1 MRVVDFIV
9 KFLKEKKINDIFMLT
24 GYGAMY
30 LNDAVKIAGINYYA
44 TRNEAT
50 APSMASAYARL
61 RNKVGVACVTAGP
74 GATNALPGLAEAF
87 VDSSPIVILSGQ
99 VDYKQTTH
107 STQSNKIRSFGTAE
121 INIIPIVKPLTK
133 YAEIIKNPRDVR
145 YILEK
150 AFHLADSGRKGPV
163 WIDIPLN
170 IQKTE
175 INEKKLRSFKVKK
188 DININSKIKL
198 KNNLEKIFRLIQ
210 KSNFP
215 ILIVGHG
222 VKQSGKISEIKKII
236 NILKIPVI
244 FTRFTNDLVSHDKKF
259 IYGISGIK
267 ATKYTKKIMNKADL
281 AISFGCRF
289 SPQFVGHEFKAL
301 SNAKVISVDI
311 EKDELNKKGQKIDYP
326 FNYDLKDFLPIFLK
340 FFNKKKLKNFN
351 LWNNHCENLKK
362 KNPIKISNLLK
373 NKKVK
378 AMDLYFFMD
387 RLGKISSKKNILIT
401 DAGSNY
407 YIGGQVWKFQNDQ
420 KEVASY
426 TNAAMGLSIPLAIG
440 AAVAKPDSTILA
452 VTGDG
457 SLELNIQELKTI
469 SHNKF
474 NIKLFVI
481 NNGGYVS
488 MHNWADTIFEGRR
501 VDNPVDTGDGT
512 LNLKKIA
519 NAFDMEHFLIPDSKN
534 LDNILKKINGIKKP
548 LFVEVLTDNKQII
561 FDAYKDY

>member
-9 KFLKEKKINDIFMLT
+9 KFLKQKKINDIFMLT

-30 LNDAVKIAGINYYA
+30 LNDAVKLAGIKYYA

-50 APSMASAYARL
+50 APMMASAYARTK
-61 RNKVGVACVTAGP
+61 NKVGVACVTAGP
-74 GATNALPGLAEAF
+74 GATNALPGLAEAY

-107 STQSNKIRSFGTAE
+107 STKSKSIRSFGTAE

-133 YAEIIKNPRDVR
+133 FAEIIKNPNDVK

-150 AFHLADSGRKGPV
+150 AFYLTSNGRKGPV

-170 IQKTE
+170 VQRAK
-175 INEKKLRSFKVKK
+175 INEKKLKSFKVIKSKEMIIEKK
-188 DININSKIKL
+188 INNDF
-198 KNNLEKIFRLIQ
+198 EKIFQLLQ
-210 KSNFP
+210 KSLSP
-215 ILIVGHG
+215 ILILGHG
-222 VKQSGKISEIKKII
+222 VKQSGMISEIKKII

-244 FTRFTNDLVSHDKKF
+244 FTRFTNDLISHNKNY

-267 ATKYTKKIMNKADL
+267 ATKYGKEIMNQSDYAL
-281 AISFGCRF
+281 SLGCRF

-301 SNAKVISVDI
+301 DNAKVISVDI
-311 EKDELNKKGQKIDYP
+311 DKDELKKKGQKIDVP
-326 FNYDLKDFLPIFLK
+326 LNYDLKIFIPLFLK
-340 FFNKKKLKNFN
+340 F
-351 LWNNHCENLKK
+351 
-362 KNPIKISNLLK
+362 LK

-378 AMDLYFFMD
+378 NYKNWNNHCKILKKENPILKKNFTTIRKSKLMDLYFFMD
-387 RLGKISSKKNILIT
+387 RLGKISSKKNILIS

-407 YIGGQVWKFQNDQ
+407 YIGGQVWNFEKGQ
-420 KEVASY
+420 KEISSY
-426 TNAAMGLSIPLAIG
+426 TNAAMGLTIPLAIG
-440 AAVAKPDSTILA
+440 AAVASPKSTILA

-488 MHNWADTIFEGRR
+488 MHNWADTFFKGRR
-501 VDNPVDTGDGT
+501 VDNPKDTGDGT
-512 LNLKKIA
+512 LNLKRVA
-519 NAFDMEHFLIPDSKN
+519 NAFDMDHYLISNTKN
-534 LDNILKKINGIKKP
+534 LDKVLKKINSSRKP
-548 LFVEVLTDNKQII
+548 LFVEVMTDNKQII
-561 FDAYKDY
+561 YDAYKDY

>member
-9 KFLKEKKINDIFMLT
+9 KFLKQKKINDIFMLT

-30 LNDAVKIAGINYYA
+30 LNDAVKLAGIKYYA

-61 RNKVGVACVTAGP
+61 KNKVGVACVTAGP
-74 GATNALPGLAEAF
+74 GATNALPGLAEAY

-107 STQSNKIRSFGTAE
+107 STRSKKIRSFGTAE

-133 YAEIIKNPRDVR
+133 YAEIITNPLDVK

-150 AFHLADSGRKGPV
+150 AFFLATNGRQGPT

-170 IQKTE
+170 VQNTK
-175 INEKKLRSFKVKK
+175 INEKKLRSFKPPIK
-188 DININSKIKL
+188 DIIKEKKKINADLNQIFDLIRKSKK
-198 KNNLEKIFRLIQ
+198 
-210 KSNFP
+210 P
-215 ILIVGHG
+215 ILILGHG
-222 VKQSGKISEIKKII
+222 VKQSNKISEIKKIV
-236 NILKIPVI
+236 NLLKIPVI
-244 FTRFTNDLVSHDKKF
+244 FTRFTNDLFPHNKKF

-267 ATKYTKKIMNKADL
+267 ATKFSKMIMNKSDL
-281 AISFGCRF
+281 ALSLGCRF
-289 SPQFVGHEFKAL
+289 SPQFVGHDYKAL

-311 EKDELNKKGQKIDYP
+311 EKDELKKKGQKIHFP
-326 FNYDLKDFLPIFLK
+326 LNYDLKDFIPFLLQFLK
-340 FFNKKKLKNFN
+340 KNKIKKFDNWNKHCKKLKQNNPLTIKSTSQSVKKRMN
-351 LWNNHCENLKK
+351 L
-362 KNPIKISNLLK
+362 
-373 NKKVK
+373 
-378 AMDLYFFMD
+378 YYFMD
-387 RLGKISSKKNILIT
+387 KLGKISSKKNILIT

-407 YIGGQVWKFQNDQ
+407 YVGGQVWNFEKGQ
-420 KEVASY
+420 KEVSSY
-426 TNAAMGLSIPLAIG
+426 TNAAMGLSIPLSIG
-440 AAVAKPDSTILA
+440 AAVASPKSSILA

-488 MHNWADTIFEGRR
+488 MHNWADTFFKGRR
-501 VDNPVDTGDGT
+501 VDNPIDTGDGT
-512 LNLKKIA
+512 LNLKNIA
-519 NAFDMEHFLIPDSKN
+519 KAFDLDHYLISNTNN
-534 LDNILKKINGIKKP
+534 LDSVLKKVIKIKKP
-548 LFVEVLTDNKQII
+548 LFVEVITDNKQII
-561 FDAYKDY
+561 YDAYKDY

>member
-9 KFLKEKKINDIFMLT
+9 KFLKQKKINDIFMLT

-30 LNDAVKIAGINYYA
+30 LNDAVKLAGIKYYA

-50 APSMASAYARL
+50 APSMASAYARIK
-61 RNKVGVACVTAGP
+61 NKVGVACVTAGP
-74 GATNALPGLAEAF
+74 GATNALPGLAEAY

-107 STQSNKIRSFGTAE
+107 STNSKNIRSFGTAE

-133 YAEIIKNPRDVR
+133 YAEIIKNPLDVK
-145 YILEK
+145 YIIQK
-150 AFHLADSGRKGPV
+150 AFHLASSGRKGPV

-170 IQKTE
+170 VQKAK
-175 INEKKLRSFKVKK
+175 INEKKLKSF
-188 DININSKIKL
+188 IPKIKNNTSL
-198 KNNLEKIFRLIQ
+198 KNNFKKDFNIILNSLEKS
-210 KSNFP
+210 KKP
-215 ILIVGHG
+215 ILILGHG
-222 VKQSGKISEIKKII
+222 VKQSDKIKEIKKII
-236 NILKIPVI
+236 DFLKIPVI
-244 FTRFTNDLVSHDKKF
+244 FTRFTNDLIPHNKKY

-267 ATKYTKKIMNKADL
+267 ATKFSKKIMNQADL

-289 SPQFVGHEFKAL
+289 SPQFVGHDYKAL

-311 EKDELNKKGQKIDYP
+311 EKDELYKKGQKIDIP
-326 FNYDLKDFLPIFLK
+326 MRYDLTNFLPSFLVFLK
-340 FFNKKKLKNFN
+340 KKRLKKFIQ
-351 LWNNHCENLKK
+351 WNNHCDNLKK
-362 KNPIKISNLLK
+362 DFPIIYKVY
-373 NKKVK
+373 NKDNKSK
-378 AMDLYFFMD
+378 LMDLYYFMD
-387 RLGKISSKKNILIT
+387 RLGKISSKKNILVT

-407 YIGGQVWKFQNDQ
+407 YIGGQVWNFEKNQ
-420 KEVASY
+420 KELSSY
-426 TNAAMGLSIPLAIG
+426 TNAAMGLSIPLSIG
-440 AAVAKPDSTILA
+440 AAVASPKSTILS

-488 MHNWADTIFEGRR
+488 MHNWADTFFRGRR
-501 VDNPVDTGDGT
+501 VDNPIDTGDGT
-512 LNLKKIA
+512 LNLKNIA
-519 NAFDMEHFLIPDSKN
+519 KAFDMDYFLIPNSKN
-534 LDNILKKINGIKKP
+534 LDFKLKKINNIKKP

-561 FDAYKDY
+561 YDAYKDY